1 MEKLTITDLAK
12 RCGVSKATISR
23 VLNHPELVS
32 EPLRNRIMKTM
43 KELGYRPNPFAR
55 KLGIGGSHGIALF
68 VLDILNPFFALIARE
83 INKLAFESGIPLTVC
98 DSDYNEEMEMAYLDY
113 VIENRISGV
122 IFTEGISK
130 AAANKAEGKVPL
142 VLIDLHYEDG
152 VFPEVTSDNF
162 GGALA
167 ATDYLIQLNH
177 RRIGFVTGPLE
188 WSTALQRFR
197 GYKAALEK
205 HKIPFDP
212 DLVYHGDFRPESGM
226 QAIDHF
232 FSMGEWPTA
241 IFCSNDQMVFGAL
254 NKAQNLN
261 LSIPQ
266 DFSLV
271 GFDDILLV
279 SLVRPKITTVRQD
292 VPALCRTAMD
302 LLNKQIKGDSCED
315 RVVVPTQF
323 MARDTCKKAS
333 PRPGVETIFRLRAE
347 DGGPV

>member
-1 MEKLTITDLAK
+1 
-12 RCGVSKATISR
+12 
-23 VLNHPELVS
+23 
-32 EPLRNRIMKTM
+32 
-43 KELGYRPNPFAR
+43 
-55 KLGIGGSHGIALF
+55 
-68 VLDILNPFFALIARE
+68 
-83 INKLAFESGIPLTVC
+83 
-98 DSDYNEEMEMAYLDY
+98 
-113 VIENRISGV
+113 
-122 IFTEGISK
+122 
-130 AAANKAEGKVPL
+130 VPV
-142 VLIDLHYEDG
+142 VLIDLHSKDG
-152 VFPEVTSDNF
+152 AFPEVTSDNF

-212 DLVYHGDFRPESGM
+212 GLVYHGDFRPESGM

-271 GFDDILLV
+271 GFDDIPLV
-279 SLVRPKITTVRQD
+279 SLVRPRITTVRQD
-292 VPALCRTAMD
+292 VPALCRTAME
-302 LLNKQIKGDSCED
+302 LLNKQIKGNSCQD
-315 RVVVPTQF
+315 LVIVPTQF
-323 MARDTCKKAS
+323 MARDTCKKTSLGAAAQS
-333 PRPGVETIFRLRAE
+333 IP
-347 DGGPV
+347 